1 MSFKSFARAPAA
13 SGQGKGTRSVANP
26 GERGIPAMA
35 PRAPANSRGDTLSN
49 PYGKTAFFSTKS
61 SFSPIRTEKRPISV
75 RIRVGP
81 YTTRSQTSTKHA
93 SSTSTNHSL
102 LTLAISSF
110 PNVTNRELKL
120 RGRAIFFLT
129 LHVRKTGIVHRY
141 HREEQNRVGK
151 CHGGSGIALFQIV
164 LGLMCSGG
172 LSGGGESQNEAKS
185 RRFGMDQPSRAFYE
199 G

>member
-1 MSFKSFARAPAA
+1 MITHVVIHSPIRTEKRPF
-13 SGQGKGTRSVANP
+13 SVPTPVFHQSVQKN
-26 GERGIPAMA
+26 GLFQYQLQFFI
-35 PRAPANSRGDTLSN
+35 N
-49 PYGKTAFFSTKS
+49 PYGKTALFSTNS
-61 SFSPIRTEKRPISV
+61 SFSSIRTEKRPISV

-110 PNVTNRELKL
+110 PDVTNRELKQ
-120 RGRAIFFLT
+120 RRMAIFVLT
-129 LHVRKTGIVHRY
+129 LHVRKTGIVHRD
-141 HREEQNRVGK
+141 HRRRQNRDWK

-185 RRFGMDQPSRAFYE
+185 RRFGMDLPSRAFYE

>member
-1 MSFKSFARAPAA
+1 
-13 SGQGKGTRSVANP
+13 
-26 GERGIPAMA
+26 MA
-35 PRAPANSRGDTLSN
+35 PRALANSRGDTLTN
-49 PYGKTAFFSTKS
+49 PYGKTALFSTNS
-61 SFSPIRTEKRPISV
+61 SFSSIRTEKGRFSV
-75 RIRVGP
+75 RIRVGQ

-110 PNVTNRELKL
+110 PDVTHRELKQ
-120 RGRAIFFLT
+120 RRMTIFFLT
-129 LHVRKTGIVHRY
+129 LHVRKTGKCHRGACMAGCAFPDVHIRKTWMG
-141 HREEQNRVGK
+141 HRDHRKRQNRDWK

-172 LSGGGESQNEAKS
+172 MSGGGKSQNEARS
-185 RRFGMDQPSRAFYE
+185 RRFGMDLPSRAFYE